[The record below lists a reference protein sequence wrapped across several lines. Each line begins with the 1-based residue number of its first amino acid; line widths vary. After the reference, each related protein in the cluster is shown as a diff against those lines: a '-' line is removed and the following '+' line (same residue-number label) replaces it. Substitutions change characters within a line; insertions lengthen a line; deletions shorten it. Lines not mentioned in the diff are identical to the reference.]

1 MKPREPD
8 TPQKPRAWA
17 FFAGSGKHTAIW
29 ACAEGIVKAAPMPV
43 KLRKCLIVTVRIGSE
58 QHTLQSPGHDQANE
72 VGGEPTDHGE

>member
-1 MKPREPD
+1 MRESGWSAYMKPRDPD

-43 KLRKCLIVTVRIGSE
+43 MLRKCLIATAMYGLK
-58 QHTLQSPGHDQANE
+58 QPTL
-72 VGGEPTDHGE
+72 